1 MTLMKT
7 LGLRRQDIFG
17 YALIL
22 PAMLIVLGFIVYPVG
37 DVIRLSFTNTSLLT
51 HKSDFVWF
59 QSYEK
64 VLADPLI
71 GTVLQNTAIWVFAT
85 SILVLIIGLAIGYF
99 ISFDFSINKALR
111 SGILVPWILP
121 AIVSIAAWKWM
132 YNAELGVLNDLLI
145 KAGIISEGYP
155 WLGETNTVIFALV
168 VVAVW
173 RHLPFAALVI
183 SAAVQAIPN
192 TTLEA
197 ATIDGANGWDKFRLV
212 VMPNL
217 GYTLSIVGV
226 LQLIWNMNDLL
237 TVWGSTK
244 GGPAGA
250 SEILSTF
257 IYDQGFMSFRFGV
270 SSAASVMNFLVI
282 LVASLIYLLLLKDTW
297 RADEA

>member
-7 LGLRRQDIFG
+7 LGLRRQDLFG
-17 YALIL
+17 YALVL
-22 PAMLIVLGFIVYPVG
+22 PAMLCVFGFIVYPVG
-37 DVIRLSFTNTSLLT
+37 EVIRLSFTNTSLLT
-51 HKSDFVWF
+51 KKSDFVGF
-59 QSYEK
+59 ESYER
-64 VLADPLI
+64 VLEDPLI
-71 GTVLQNTAIWVFAT
+71 GTVFQNTVIWVFAT
-85 SILVLIIGLAIGYF
+85 SSLVMLIGLAVGYF
-99 ISFDFSINKALR
+99 LSFDFRINKALR

-132 YNAELGVLNDLLI
+132 YNAEMGVLNDLLM
-145 KAGIISEGYP
+145 KAGILREGYP
-155 WLGETNTVIFALV
+155 WLGEPGTVIYALV
-168 VVAVW
+168 AVSVW

-192 TTLEA
+192 TVLEA

-217 GYTLSIVGV
+217 GYTLSVVGV

-244 GGPAGA
+244 GGPAGS

-270 SSAASVMNFLVI
+270 SSALSVINFLVI
-282 LVASLIYLLLLKDTW
+282 LTASLIYLLLLKRTW

>member
-7 LGLRRQDIFG
+7 LGLRRQDLFG

-59 QSYEK
+59 ESYEK

-155 WLGETNTVIFALV
+155 WFGETNTVIFALV
-168 VVAVW
+168 AVAVW

>member
-22 PAMLIVLGFIVYPVG
+22 PAMLFVFGFIVYPVG
-37 DVIRLSFTNTSLLT
+37 DVIRMSFTNTSLLT
-51 HKSDFVWF
+51 KKNDFVWF
-59 QSYEK
+59 QSYER

-71 GTVLQNTAIWVFAT
+71 GTVLTNTAVWVFLT
-85 SILVLIIGLAIGYF
+85 STLVVIIGLAVGYF
-99 ISFDFSINKALR
+99 LSFDFRINKALR

-132 YNAELGVLNDLLI
+132 YNAEMGVLNDLLM
-145 KAGIISEGYP
+145 KAGILSEGYP
-155 WLGETNTVIFALV
+155 WLGEPGTVIFALV
-168 VVAVW
+168 AVSVW

-183 SAAVQAIPN
+183 SAAVQGIP
-192 TTLEA
+192 TSVLEA

-217 GYTLSIVGV
+217 GYTLSVVGV

-244 GGPAGA
+244 GGPAGS

-270 SSAASVMNFLVI
+270 SSALSVMNFLVI
-282 LVASLIYLLLLKDTW
+282 LSASLVYLLLLRRTW